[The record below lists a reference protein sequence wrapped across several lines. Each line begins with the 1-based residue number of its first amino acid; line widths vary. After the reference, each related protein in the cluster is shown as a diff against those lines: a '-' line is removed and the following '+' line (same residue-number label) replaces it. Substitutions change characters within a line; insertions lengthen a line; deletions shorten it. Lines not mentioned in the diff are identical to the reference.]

1 MRSRFLDTGGLNTMI
16 RLLSIFSVLI
26 LFTFAGPAADAETKP
41 KPKHGEEA
49 GFVFQR
55 FVAME
60 VVSAPIINRNRIR
73 GRAEV
78 ELVLEVLGEEKAKDV
93 NAQMP
98 RIHAAF
104 ITVTQRYVGS
114 IKPLTQ
120 PLDLDLLLRSLQAT
134 ANQILAPG
142 IVVVLVQQ
150 ATYRR

>member
-1 MRSRFLDTGGLNTMI
+1 MI

-41 KPKHGEEA
+41 KHGEEA

-55 FVAME
+55 FVALE